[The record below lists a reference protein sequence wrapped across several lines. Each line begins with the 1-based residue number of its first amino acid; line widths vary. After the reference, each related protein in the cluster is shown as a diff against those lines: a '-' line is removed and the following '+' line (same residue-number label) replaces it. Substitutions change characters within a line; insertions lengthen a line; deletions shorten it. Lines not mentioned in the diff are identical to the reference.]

1 MTQSYAHETRAIG
14 RGSKNIL
21 VVDDNVD
28 AADSLALALKD
39 MGHTVSVAYGG
50 MSALR
55 LSSAQRSDV
64 ILLDIYLPDIDGCE
78 VARRLRAELGSGV
91 NIVATTG
98 FGGEELRQRALNAG
112 FDHHIVKP
120 IDPAFLQSLLG

>member
-1 MTQSYAHETRAIG
+1 MMHFAQETRAIG

-28 AADSLALALKD
+28 AADALALALKD

-64 ILLDIYLPDIDGCE
+64 ILLDIFLPDVDGCE

-91 NIVATTG
+91 HIVATTG
-98 FGGEELRQRALNAG
+98 FGGEELRQRTRNAG